1 MHKTKGK
8 NMKKFLLVTLL
19 FCMGTMPAMA
29 DDYGYNSTPQR
40 DTYVG
45 LRLHKNDNIAF
56 RYEPENGDGITLR
69 DGSFGF
75 GAMIGNRLTDHVK
88 IEFETE
94 YTYGGQSKYGSDYSF
109 NVWANMLNVYVYQ
122 QFGGAVEPYAGL
134 GVGVSGLWGEIDGN
148 INASDATA
156 DMSWSIMAGVNFA
169 LNDRI
174 DLNLGVKYQ
183 NYGDLGISDDN
194 GNNASIEVDGTE
206 FYISAAYKFGL

>member
-1 MHKTKGK
+1 
-8 NMKKFLLVTLL
+8 
-19 FCMGTMPAMA
+19 
-29 DDYGYNSTPQR
+29 
-40 DTYVG
+40 
-45 LRLHKNDNIAF
+45 
-56 RYEPENGDGITLR
+56 
-69 DGSFGF
+69 
-75 GAMIGNRLTDHVK
+75 
-88 IEFETE
+88 
-94 YTYGGQSKYGSDYSF
+94 
-109 NVWANMLNVYVYQ
+109 MLNVYVYQ

>member
-1 MHKTKGK
+1 
-8 NMKKFLLVTLL
+8 MKKIFPILMMCVLTV
-19 FCMGTMPAMA
+19 PALA
-29 DDYGYNSTPQR
+29 NEYGYDSMPKR
-40 DTYVG
+40 DNYVG
-45 LRLHKNDNIAF
+45 IRIHKNENIAF
-56 RYEPENGDGITLR
+56 GIEPGIGDGWTLR
-69 DGSFGF
+69 DDSFGF
-75 GAMIGNRLTDHVK
+75 GAMVGNRLTDHIK

-94 YTYGGQSKYGSDYSF
+94 YTYAKQSGYNF
-109 NVWANMLNVYVYQ
+109 NVWANMLNVYLYQ
-122 QFGGAVEPYAGL
+122 QFGGAVEPFVGL